1 MTKLPVISNY
11 GKYSNDNY
19 GAHSLL
25 VDLGEIEF
33 YYSYETI
40 VAYKDAKDNLVVS
53 ENVWGVTTGKH
64 LNWINDNKKQRV
76 NNTEFREMLRRAIDR
91 HIS

>member
-1 MTKLPVISNY
+1 MNLPRISNY
-11 GKYSNDNY
+11 GHYESDNY
-19 GAHSLL
+19 GAHTLL

-33 YYSYETI
+33 YYSYKTI
-40 VAYKDAKDNLVVS
+40 VAYQDVQDGLVVS

-64 LNWINDNKKQRV
+64 LNWINDNKKHRV
-76 NNTEFREMLRRAIDR
+76 KNQEFEEMLKLAIER